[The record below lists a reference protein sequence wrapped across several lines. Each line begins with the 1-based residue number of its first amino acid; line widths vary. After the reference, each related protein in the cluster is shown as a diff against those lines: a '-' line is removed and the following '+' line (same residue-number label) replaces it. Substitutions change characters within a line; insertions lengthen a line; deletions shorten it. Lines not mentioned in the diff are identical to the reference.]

1 MVGANDSDSGRLH
14 LSFRGR
20 EQVNSLKQ
28 SKKSVSRVCN
38 TLDRQK
44 QRSMFKFTG
53 NLVVFRDLTED
64 SRCYWCK

>member
-38 TLDRQK
+38 NLDRQK